1 MNMQNYKPRRL
12 ILPVAAFLLLPA
24 GSWPQSAETA
34 APVASSDTAQIVLSI
49 EHHDRLQTQALER
62 YHSLRHYEVEYHG
75 FFKHINAK
83 MDVEIDY
90 DASSG
95 KNFRVLSES
104 GSHTLC
110 QRVLRRALDS
120 ERDAAQDRG
129 AHALT
134 PANYRFQ
141 LLASETLNGRPT
153 YVLQVDPESD
163 SPYLY
168 RGKIWVDAADGA
180 VSKMEVQPT
189 KNPSFWISQTLI
201 HQTNSRFGGFWLPQ
215 QNRSETMVRMGGK
228 AVLTIDYGGY
238 QILQAQ
244 SPQFHGETGPQ
255 QAKETLQA
263 SAR

>member
-1 MNMQNYKPRRL
+1 MNLYNYNSRRL
-12 ILPVAAFLLLPA
+12 ILPIAAFLLLPA
-24 GSWPQSAETA
+24 GSWSQSAEPA
-34 APVASSDTAQIVLSI
+34 APVASSGTVQIVQSI
-49 EHHDRLQTQALER
+49 EHHDRLQAQALER

-75 FFKHINAK
+75 FFKHITAK
-83 MDVEIDY
+83 MDVELDY

-95 KNFRVLSES
+95 KSFRILSES

-110 QRVLRRALDS
+110 QKVLRRALDS
-120 ERDAAQDRG
+120 EKDAARDHG

-134 PANYRFQ
+134 PANYKFQ
-141 LLASETLNGRPT
+141 LLGGETLDGRPA
-153 YVLQVDPESD
+153 YVLRVDPVSD

-180 VSKMEVQPT
+180 VSKMEVQPA

-201 HQTNSRFGGFWLPQ
+201 HQTSSRFGGFWLPQ
-215 QNRSETMVRMGGK
+215 QNRSETMVRIGGK

-244 SPQFHGETGPQ
+244 SPQSHGETVPQ
-255 QAKETLQA
+255 LENETQRA